1 MDYMK
6 AAQAFGFLE
15 RQSQNYITM
24 ACTEMGVSYSEY
36 VFLSEL
42 LDHEGIR
49 QDDMAAILCVD
60 KAQVTRTI
68 KSLETK
74 GFVYRVRSEAD
85 KRVRFV
91 YSTERAK
98 QEQAYMNRLLN
109 EWIQYLTSGMEEKV
123 IEDVLHGLEQL
134 GERAKNANLGK
145 LLAKLN
151 P

>member
-68 KSLETK
+68 KSLENK
-74 GFVYRVRSEAD
+74 GLVYRIRSEAD

-91 YSTERAK
+91 YATDRTK
-98 QEQAYMNRLLN
+98 QEEAFMNRLLD
-109 EWIQYLTSGMEEKV
+109 EWDLDSWMASQSGKEV
-123 IEDVLHGLEQL
+123 SVNN
-134 GERAKNANLGK
+134 KNTTGGCDRYRK
-145 LLAKLN
+145 GR
-151 P
+151 